1 MINTTIRIINAT
13 TNIQMTVKKKNQK
26 NINYDKNDHIN
37 DKSNW
42 THKRN
47 NTKKHNNKINNHND
61 NNDNTMKK

>member
-1 MINTTIRIINAT
+1 M
-13 TNIQMTVKKKNQK
+13 MTKKKNQK

-47 NTKKHNNKINNHND
+47 NTKKHNTSNNNKNNNHND